1 MNKKILLLSLLL
13 SLFACKKNVD
23 YQTDNQTMK
32 VNNFVWK
39 AMNSYYLWKDENPN
53 LKDDRFQNQ
62 LELNQYL
69 DDYDDPEAFFESLI
83 YDREHIDRWSWI
95 VDDYVALLQYFEG
108 VRKTTGMRIGLV
120 REQAGSD
127 YIFAYVKY
135 VLPGSDAESKGIVR
149 GNLFRKVNGQRLTVN
164 NYRDLFNNDN
174 LDIELATWNGS
185 GLTDTGN
192 IYNLLKSQLNENPV
206 YFRTT
211 INYAGKKVGYL
222 MYNGFTSTYDGD
234 LNDAIG
240 YFKSENVDE
249 LVLDLRY
256 NPGGSVATMQYLASM
271 LTGQF
276 TGQPLLNYQWH
287 NQRQEWMQ
295 DNSPEKLR
303 RYFVNQT
310 ANGNTLNHLNLNKL
324 YVIATGNSASASESL
339 MNCLEPYIDVIHIG
353 TPTHGKYTA
362 SVTLF
367 DSPDFSY
374 KNVNPDHKW
383 AIQPIVLKVSNAQG
397 VTDFIN
403 GLQPDVLFPED
414 YFNMGVLGT
423 STEPLLQRCLQHI
436 ANGSIL
442 QNRQVQ
448 YEEIYYKELPYADD
462 MRIDVADLK

>member
-222 MYNGFTSTYDGD
+222 MYNGFTSAYDAD

-310 ANGNTLNHLNLNKL
+310 ANGNILNYLNLYKL

-414 YFNMGVLGT
+414 YFNLGVLGT
-423 STEPLLQRCLQHI
+423 PTEPLLQRCLQHI